1 MIEMKS
7 DQEKLFKKRLDK
19 IPEIRI
25 TVDAIVDFV
34 NTYSLEENIDFKQVI
49 NHFHALEE
57 KDKEVVLESL
67 KTKNHG
73 PSFEEK

>member
-1 MIEMKS
+1 MIEMNF
-7 DQEKLFKKRLDK
+7 DQEEIFKTRLDK

-34 NTYSLEENIDFKQVI
+34 NNYSQEENIDFKKVI
-49 NHFHALEE
+49 NNFHALEE

-67 KTKNHG
+67 KTKYHG
-73 PSFEEK
+73 PSFEGK